1 MEDFNNLWPAG
12 LFLITYTGLIFGGFN
27 WMLKNQTKQI
37 NIKFDQIDAKFDQV
51 NEKIEQTSATIEP
64 IINAKIEPINAKME
78 QINEKLDNHITDTN
92 KKIDNLSNRID
103 DTNKKIE
110 NLSNHFD
117 LRFDRLYELLLQ
129 NKKTG

>member
-1 MEDFNNLWPAG
+1 MEDFNTLWPAG
-12 LFLITYTGLIFGGFN
+12 LFLIAYTGLLFSGFN
-27 WMLKNQTKQI
+27 WMIKNQTKQI
-37 NIKFDQIDAKFDQV
+37 NIKFDQVDIKFDQV
-51 NEKIEQTSATIEP
+51 NATI
-64 IINAKIEPINAKME
+64 K

-103 DTNKKIE
+103 DTNKKIDSLSDNTNKKID

-129 NKKTG
+129 DKKTG

>member
-1 MEDFNNLWPAG
+1 MEDFNTLWPAG
-12 LFLITYTGLIFGGFN
+12 LFLIAYTGLLFSGFN
-27 WMLKNQTKQI
+27 WMIKNQTKQI
-37 NIKFDQIDAKFDQV
+37 NIKFDQV
-51 NEKIEQTSATIEP
+51 NATI
-64 IINAKIEPINAKME
+64 K

-103 DTNKKIE
+103 DTNNRIDDTNKKID

-129 NKKTG
+129 DKKTG